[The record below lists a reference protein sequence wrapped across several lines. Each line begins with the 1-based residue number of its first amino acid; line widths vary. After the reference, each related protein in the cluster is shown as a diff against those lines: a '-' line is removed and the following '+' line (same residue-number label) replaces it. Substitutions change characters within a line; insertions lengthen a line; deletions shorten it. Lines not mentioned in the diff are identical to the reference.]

1 MKKREKMSDVSIKN
15 ISGISGQYQRSA
27 QKDFMNKILE
37 GTAVVNAVEEEKERK
52 RAEDVK
58 NKEIL
63 SETFKD
69 FAEFQE
75 YQRLKKKYAM
85 NENAVLASSDL
96 ESGSEGGSVGVEE
109 C

>member
-1 MKKREKMSDVSIKN
+1 MSTVSIKN
-15 ISGISGQYQRSA
+15 ISGVSGQYQRSA
-27 QKDFMNKILE
+27 QKDFMNKILVE
-37 GTAVVNAVEEEKERK
+37 TAVVNAVEEEKERK

-96 ESGSEGGSVGVEE
+96 ESGSEGGSIGVEE